1 MKTRLA
7 ASVGDHRALL
17 IYKELLRHTREIVS
31 QTDYSKYL
39 FYTEEICHNDDW
51 SKAHFEKR
59 LQSSGSLGDKILEAF
74 EHVLASCDRCIIIGS
89 DCPRLSTEHINQA
102 FEVLKTKDVVIGPT
116 YDGGYYLLGMNRLE
130 STLFSDIDWSTDLVY
145 EQTVNKVTS
154 KSLTY
159 QSIDKLSD
167 VDYIEDWERWGW
179 DLD

>member
-1 MKTRLA
+1 M
-7 ASVGDHRALL
+7 
-17 IYKELLRHTREIVS
+17 
-31 QTDYSKYL
+31 
-39 FYTEEICHNDDW
+39 
-51 SKAHFEKR
+51 
-59 LQSSGSLGDKILEAF
+59 
-74 EHVLASCDRCIIIGS
+74 LASCDRCIIIGS

-130 STLFSDIDWSTDLVY
+130 FTLFSNIDWSTDLVY

-159 QSIDKLSD
+159 QSIEKLSD